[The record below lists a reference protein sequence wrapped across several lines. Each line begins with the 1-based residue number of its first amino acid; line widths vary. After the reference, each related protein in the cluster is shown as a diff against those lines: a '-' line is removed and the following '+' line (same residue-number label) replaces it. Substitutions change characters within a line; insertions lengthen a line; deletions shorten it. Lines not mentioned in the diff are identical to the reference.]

1 MINNNTNFKYS
12 PKFGAVANPQINPV
26 NYTAAP
32 ITANDV
38 GVAVNDNAVVSR
50 AKKAE
55 TGGLVIPAT
64 ILSWF
69 GLCKGMD
76 YVNNNLIAKDYAQT
90 PFGKVGAWGDKIS
103 EGYATVLLQ
112 NQIWVK
118 KLTDFLIKQEPL

>member
-55 TGGLVIPAT
+55 TGWLVIPAT

-103 EGYATVLLQ
+103 EGYANSSFAKSNLL
-112 NQIWVK
+112 
-118 KLTDFLIKQEPL
+118 